1 MRRFPLTAVVL
12 VTLVLATPGQAVPP
26 TVSESEP
33 NGAPGTANALPGAG
47 CFVIGTGAI
56 TPTGDEDYWSFSGT
70 AGDTVWSYV
79 DTGGS
84 QNPGANSRHAGL
96 RLFHPNGTGTI
107 ERDNSDGTGNGG
119 DSTVESEVSASI
131 AGATLSSSGTHFARP
146 VESGDNELIDPYR
159 LFVAVATITTATLEP
174 NDTTA
179 EATRIT
185 RCPDVRSGS
194 ISAGADV
201 DLYAVTVAGGETLFI
216 QLDGDP
222 ERDGAGPDLVVD
234 LLAPNGSDT
243 LMTADSSGVTVPGT
257 VETGNPAS
265 EAFSFNVAAAGTYF
279 VRVRPG
285 DPAQTGTYR
294 LMIAGGVATGGGKVK
309 CAGRVANQVGTTGN
323 DVMKGTAAAET
334 FLSLGGNDKI
344 LSEGGKDTICAGPG
358 KDAVKGGG
366 GKDTLKGGPSGDRL
380 AGQGGNDNLRGQ
392 GGSDRLHGGPG
403 TDRCAQ
409 GPGRGP
415 EIACE
420 G

>member
-1 MRRFPLTAVVL
+1 MRRLLLAAVVL
-12 VTLVLATPGQAVPP
+12 VTLVLPTAGQAVPP
-26 TVSESEP
+26 TQSESEP
-33 NGAPGTANALPGAG
+33 NGGPGTANALPGAR

-70 AGDTVWSYV
+70 GGDTAWAYV
-79 DTGGS
+79 DTGGV

-131 AGATLSSSGTHFARP
+131 AGATLTSSGTHFARP
-146 VESGDNELIDPYR
+146 VESGDNERIDPYR
-159 LFVAVATITTATLEP
+159 LFMAVATTTTATLEP

-179 EATRIT
+179 QATRIT

-201 DLYAVTVAGGETLFI
+201 DLYAVTVAAGETLFI
-216 QLDGDP
+216 ELDGDP

-265 EAFSFNVAAAGTYF
+265 EAFSFNIADAGTYF
-279 VRVRPG
+279 VRVRPL

-294 LMIAGGVATGGGKVK
+294 LMVAGGVVTGGGKVK
-309 CAGRVANQVGTTGN
+309 CAGTVANQVGTSGS
-323 DVMKGTAAAET
+323 DVLMGTAADET
-334 FLSLGGNDKI
+334 FVALGGNDKI
-344 LSEGGKDTICAGPG
+344 LGKGGKDTICAGPG

-366 GKDTLKGGPSGDRL
+366 GKDTVKGGPAKDRL

-392 GGSDRLHGGPG
+392 GGSDRLNGGPG
-403 TDRCAQ
+403 IDRCAQ
-409 GPGRGP
+409 GPGTGR
-415 EIACE
+415 EISCE
-420 G
+420 R